1 MNEKEARQKIKAL
14 KAFYG
19 HLLLYAVFIGCLA
32 VVNVMTF
39 AKGDHEIWVI
49 YPAMFWGA
57 VVFLQGVAVQT
68 SFGWGKKWEEEKF
81 RELTGWNAAREELAR
96 LSERVD
102 TLLKISSSDDAELD
116 AELDDIRK
124 TLLDAKRAINHYQ
137 SPLAQPPEAAFD
149 NFDKHAMM
157 KAIEKLE
164 ALLTSRAFQRLD
176 DATNRAD
183 RRTVAS
189 P

>member
-14 KAFYG
+14 KAFYA
-19 HLLLYAVFIGCLA
+19 HLLFYVVVIACLA

-39 AKGDHEIWVI
+39 VKGDQFWVI

-57 VVFLQGVAVQT
+57 VVLLQGVTVQT

-81 RELTGWNAAREELAR
+81 RELTGWNATREELAR
-96 LSERVD
+96 LSDRVD
-102 TLLKISSSDDAELD
+102 TLLRISSSDNAELD
-116 AELDDIRK
+116 AELDGIRR

-137 SPLAQPPEAAFD
+137 SPLDQRAETT
-149 NFDKHAMM
+149 FDKRAMM

-164 ALLTSRAFQRLD
+164 ALFTSRAFQRLD
-176 DATNRAD
+176 EAAAGRPSDAATKR
-183 RRTVAS
+183 
-189 P
+189 